1 MSTVLTPRHLSTS
14 LVQQKLG
21 ARVKNIRELIRDV
34 VGSAPYEKRLMELL
48 KVGRDKRALK
58 LAKRKVRH
66 RRKKVSRVSEESGV
80 ANPTPPRAG
89 RPHGGQRA
97 RRACVPRSPRPA
109 SVRWASTATPSP
121 SPARAPRASRLT
133 PEAPLTRSP
142 LFFSL
147 TKQLGTHGRG
157 KKKRE
162 EMGELI
168 RKMAAKGRS
177 AA

>member
-1 MSTVLTPRHLSTS
+1 
-14 LVQQKLG
+14 
-21 ARVKNIRELIRDV
+21 VKNIRELIRDV

-66 RRKKVSRVSEESGV
+66 RHKKVSRVSEESGV

-168 RKMAAKGRS
+168 RKMAAKGRT

>member
-1 MSTVLTPRHLSTS
+1 M
-14 LVQQKLG
+14 
-21 ARVKNIRELIRDV
+21 KNIRELIRDV

-66 RRKKVSRVSEESGV
+66 RHKKVSRVSRDARGA
-80 ANPTPPRAG
+80 ANPPASAGPPR
-89 RPHGGQRA
+89 GGKRA
-97 RRACVPRSPRPA
+97 RGACSPRSLRLA
-109 SVRWASTATPSP
+109 SVRMTSTAKPSP